1 MQTLAFAE
9 VFKNPQKS
17 TNTIYSNI
25 PKLIT
30 SKGKQ
35 LNYTFTVV
43 FMIIL
48 PTVQLEELMFDN
60 IYVGFQ
66 TPMK

>member
-9 VFKNPQKS
+9 VFKKPQKS
-17 TNTIYSNI
+17 SNTIYSNI
-25 PKLIT
+25 QKLIT